1 MNSKVEIVT
10 SAELLPLLSSP
21 VLGWAGR
28 VGGVVRVA
36 YQTTCARDHEYEG
49 IDRDDVDDD
58 IDRYDEIVET
68 IATSSHQA
76 QGGGERVTL
85 PHLGTLCPG

>member
-1 MNSKVEIVT
+1 MNSKLESVT

-21 VLGWAGR
+21 VLRWAGS
-28 VGGVVRVA
+28 VGRVVRVA
-36 YQTTCARDHEYEG
+36 YQTTCAREHEYEG

-58 IDRYDEIVET
+58 IDKYVDIVET

-76 QGGGERVTL
+76 QGGGERVPL
-85 PHLGTLCPG
+85 PHLAALCPG

>member
-1 MNSKVEIVT
+1 M
-10 SAELLPLLSSP
+10 
-21 VLGWAGR
+21 
-28 VGGVVRVA
+28 RVA

-49 IDRDDVDDD
+49 IDDVDDD

-76 QGGGERVTL
+76 QGGGEWVPL
-85 PHLGTLCPG
+85 PHLGALCPGWSHLESK

>member
-1 MNSKVEIVT
+1 MNSKLESVT
-10 SAELLPLLSSP
+10 SAELLRLLSSP

-49 IDRDDVDDD
+49 IDRDDVDD
-58 IDRYDEIVET
+58 EIVET
-68 IATSSHQA
+68 IGWHLQPSSPRRGRA
-76 QGGGERVTL
+76 GRLASSRRPL
-85 PHLGTLCPG
+85 PRMKPP